1 MRPNYFTKPITKRF
15 IDAFPKFEAESEDDV
30 NDMYFWEAWQES
42 PFYDST
48 FTKADIKDIYNHLMA
63 AYYNWH
69 YVYMEDLGITL
80 STFHI
85 IHDYWPN
92 CKERLSLVSQMRG
105 LSLDN
110 FAKSGITITSQGA
123 NPKTAEAM
131 DELID
136 LVDSQQANF
145 QLKSQEQ
152 TLKAKFM
159 ALYDGVMDEF
169 IDRFKPL
176 FVKLYNGVNSYIYQN
191 PIDEGSEE

>member
-105 LSLDN
+105 LTLEQ
-110 FAKSGITITSQGA
+110 FAKSGIAIRSSGA
-123 NPKTAEAM
+123 NPKTATDM

-136 LVDSQQANF
+136 LVDSQEANF

>member
-1 MRPNYFTKPITKRF
+1 MRPNYFNKPITKRF

-92 CKERLSLVSQMRG
+92 CKERLSLVSQMRA

-123 NPKTAEAM
+123 NPKTTEAM